1 MYESSIDKDEK
12 VNLELKPR
20 KIPTQKRAEK
30 TVSHILD
37 TSAILLE
44 EVGFD
49 RFNTNLLAER
59 ANVRI
64 ATVYRYFPNK
74 LAILSALNER
84 WFDLLKENMSFW
96 EDLADPSRD
105 WREII
110 HDNLDTYHNLAKQHS
125 GFTTIRRAMQ
135 SVPELRD
142 MELDLIVEL
151 SQMMAEGMKVR
162 GVPFPKRRLFTAAGM
177 WMMTA
182 ASGYDLVWLTA
193 KRDKTLEAEIME
205 EVKLNATSYLANYL
219 D

>member
-1 MYESSIDKDEK
+1 MYDSSIEK
-12 VNLELKPR
+12 GGKVEPELKLR
-20 KIPTQKRAEK
+20 KIPAQKRAEK
-30 TVSHILD
+30 TVKHILD
-37 TSAILLE
+37 TSAKLLD

-74 LAILSALNER
+74 LSILSALNER
-84 WFDLLKENMSFW
+84 WLDLLKENMTFW

-110 HDNLDTYHNLAKQHS
+110 HDNLDTYHNLAKKHS

-151 SQMMAEGMKVR
+151 SQMMMEGMIAR
-162 GVPFPKRRLFTAAGM
+162 GVPFTKRRLFTAAGM